1 VLRHPS
7 AALIDRYTNLVAWV
21 GEAASISDRTQV
33 VQHAGEA
40 DLLVH
45 HVHSPVAEH
54 FISPGPLHGFV
65 GRRGD
70 SRTS

>member
-1 VLRHPS
+1 
-7 AALIDRYTNLVAWV
+7 
-21 GEAASISDRTQV
+21 
-33 VQHAGEA
+33 
-40 DLLVH
+40 LLVH